1 MSVSATNKVV
11 TTKMSAAIAS
21 ATLSAAEAF
30 AANAPITVNAIPS
43 IVRYGPI
50 PLKDL
55 TDPKTNKTPGAAIR
69 QIGSSRRI
77 FVLNDTLTRD
87 EMDGLAARIQLLGKN
102 TSLSS
107 ILLANNLENDDDGDI
122 TTLPTSALEME
133 YNAES
138 DHDVYMEEILGLGPN
153 SQHKWNFAAGYDP
166 RAVANMSPDHKRELL
181 NSMMKLAKAVKGS
194 KSSTLNQ
201 SEEYVSKIPTISV
214 PHGLISDGGYAL
226 AMGSYVLATSESKFR
241 IQNPLRGLALDPIG
255 LSYILPRLGWEF
267 QQPSA
272 NYPVGL
278 ILGLTG
284 YEANESDLVETGLAT
299 HFMDS
304 IGKLGSLE
312 RALSELTSYEQQKLI
327 REPSKRYGEVNTGGD
342 DSGNNNRGNVSGNY
356 FKGGD
361 INVKFRNAAVASL
374 MHAVSAYDAMGQEV
388 TRASDEK
395 RFLQEED
402 PSLVLEGER
411 ASFFGERESVLLNIA
426 ATFQNVF
433 EEETSVEGI
442 MEKMREH
449 ASAQVNNEEEEEF
462 VNAAKG
468 VLEGMEAQSPLAL
481 SATYKLMT
489 DGKEAKESLET
500 CMERERKVQLRL
512 FEKDDFKNW
521 VKSGAKEGEFKDW
534 KHGSVKEV
542 TRDEVEELFK

>member
-1 MSVSATNKVV
+1 
-11 TTKMSAAIAS
+11 
-21 ATLSAAEAF
+21 
-30 AANAPITVNAIPS
+30 
-43 IVRYGPI
+43 
-50 PLKDL
+50 
-55 TDPKTNKTPGAAIR
+55 
-69 QIGSSRRI
+69 
-77 FVLNDTLTRD
+77 
-87 EMDGLAARIQLLGKN
+87 MDGLAARIQLLGRN

-107 ILLANNLENDDDGDI
+107 ILLANNLEKDADADDDDI

-138 DHDVYMEEILGLGPN
+138 QKDVYMEEILGLN
-153 SQHKWNFAAGYDP
+153 SSHDQKWNFASGYDP
-166 RAVANMSPDHKRELL
+166 HSVAKMKPDEKRHLL
-181 NSMMKLAKAVKGS
+181 NSMIKLAKAVKGS

-201 SEEYVSKIPTISV
+201 SEEYVSKIPTITV

-241 IQNPLRGLALDPIG
+241 IRNPLKGLALDPIG

-278 ILGLTG
+278 ILGLTS

-312 RALSELTSYEQQKLI
+312 RALSETTPYEQQKLI
-327 REPSKRYGEVNTGGD
+327 REPSKRYGEGSKGSGD
-342 DSGNNNRGNVSGNY
+342 NRNY
-356 FKGGD
+356 FKGD
-361 INVKFRNAAVASL
+361 LNAKFRNAAVASL
-374 MHAVSAYDAMGQEV
+374 MHTVSAYDAMGQEV
-388 TRASDEK
+388 TRATDEI
-395 RFLQEED
+395 RFLAEED
-402 PSLVLEGER
+402 PSLVLEGEK
-411 ASFFGERESVLLNIA
+411 ASFFGDRESMLLNIA
-426 ATFQNVF
+426 ATFQNEF

-442 MEKMREH
+442 MERMREH
-449 ASAQVNNEEEEEF
+449 SSAQASNEEEEEF

-468 VLEGMEAQSPLAL
+468 ILEGMEAQSPLAL
-481 SATYKLMT
+481 SATYKLLRL
-489 DGKEAKESLET
+489 GKEAKESLET

-521 VKSGAKEGEFKDW
+521 AKSGAKEGEFKDW
-534 KHGSVKEV
+534 KHISVKEV